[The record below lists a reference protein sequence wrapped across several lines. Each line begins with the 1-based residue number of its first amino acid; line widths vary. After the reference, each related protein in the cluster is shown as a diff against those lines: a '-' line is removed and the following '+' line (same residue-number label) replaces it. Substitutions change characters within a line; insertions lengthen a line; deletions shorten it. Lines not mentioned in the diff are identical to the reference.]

1 MPVEHI
7 EIVWAKYNN
16 IIMGDLK
23 EDIHSLKKQYR
34 TYLFVMGILALSVT
48 LLLLPTVF
56 EKIKYPNRDLTWVQY
71 IDFLSITL
79 SSLLIIYLGKRVSS
93 LKKKYEETV
102 TKELE

>member
-1 MPVEHI
+1 MS
-7 EIVWAKYNN
+7 N
-16 IIMGDLK
+16 LK

-34 TYLFVMGILALSVT
+34 TYLFVMVILALSAT

-71 IDFLSITL
+71 IDFLSIVL
-79 SSLLIIYLGKRVSS
+79 SFLLMIYLGKVVSS
-93 LKKKYEETV
+93 LKEQYHLLEKKYKETI